1 MDEQSENQSV
11 DQGPTG
17 RATEAGRA
25 GTVPPGPVMDKD
37 RARAAYRGLRR
48 ALSPAERQRQAGALA
63 ARLLPWLAGRAPGAT
78 VAGVVSYGA
87 EPPTAAL
94 LAALHGAGHRVLVP
108 ICEPER
114 QLSWAEW
121 YPGVPMQ
128 RCAVAPIDEPA
139 GPRFGT
145 EAMDGVGV
153 VLVPALAVDGDGA
166 RLGQGGGYY
175 DRFIASLDR
184 LDRRPALL
192 AMVYEHELVP
202 AGTFEYDA
210 LDRKVDG
217 VLTAEGFTWFS
228 PRPGQ

>member
-1 MDEQSENQSV
+1 
-11 DQGPTG
+11 
-17 RATEAGRA
+17 
-25 GTVPPGPVMDKD
+25 MDKEH
-37 RARAAYRGLRR
+37 ARTTYRGLRR
-48 ALSPAERQRQAGALA
+48 ALSPAERLGQADALVA
-63 ARLLPWLAGRAPGAT
+63 HLLPWLAGRAPGGT

-87 EPPTAAL
+87 ELPTAGL
-94 LAALHGAGHRVLVP
+94 LAALHAAGHRVLVP

-114 QLSWAEW
+114 RLSWADW

-145 EAMDGVGV
+145 EVMEGADV

-184 LDRRPALL
+184 LDRRPVLL
-192 AMVYEHELVP
+192 AMVYAHEFVP
-202 AGTFEYDA
+202 AGTFEYHM
-210 LDRKVDG
+210 LDRMVDG
-217 VLTAEGFTWFS
+217 VVTADGFTWFS
-228 PRPGQ
+228 PRPQQ